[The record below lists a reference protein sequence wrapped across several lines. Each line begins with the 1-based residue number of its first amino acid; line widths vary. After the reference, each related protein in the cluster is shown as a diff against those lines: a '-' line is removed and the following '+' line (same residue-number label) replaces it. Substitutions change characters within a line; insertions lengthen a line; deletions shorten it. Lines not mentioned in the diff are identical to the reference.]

1 MLLVEGGGRVTSAG
15 DIPDH
20 QHVEMIKDKWKAYR
34 NIIKEGF
41 FFNDSVIV
49 LSDYSDDENDI
60 KDHVITNGDND
71 EIKQQQIMLRKLKLS
86 LTYIMMERIQGK
98 MLR

>member
-1 MLLVEGGGRVTSAG
+1 MLLVEGVGRVTSAG

-49 LSDYSDDENDI
+49 LADYSDNENDI

-71 EIKQQQIMLRKLKLS
+71 EYKTTANNVKKTEAFID
-86 LTYIMMERIQGK
+86 IMMERIQGK